1 MDEKELQQQL
11 AERFKQLP
19 KVVQNAI
26 TSADV
31 EAHMRALAETH
42 KLHLDQ
48 WALLENEVM
57 LTLLGFQKTE
67 DLAENLRKEVNVDE
81 TTARALADDVS
92 KIVFEPIRG
101 ELEKQLERPGE
112 TPAANTPA
120 AVASPAPTASV
131 IAATPPKL
139 PPEKK
144 AERPPTE
151 RNYSAPTPSHER
163 KAIEGDP
170 YREQVR

>member
-1 MDEKELQQQL
+1 MDEQELHQQL

-19 KVVQNAI
+19 KVVQEAI

-48 WALLENEVM
+48 WASLENEVM

-67 DLAENLRKEVNVDE
+67 DLAENLKKEVNVDDA
-81 TTARALADDVS
+81 TARALADDIS
-92 KIVFEPIRG
+92 KIVFEPIRK
-101 ELEKQLERPGE
+101 ELERQLERPAGQ
-112 TPAANTPA
+112 TGAAA
-120 AVASPAPTASV
+120 PAPPVQSVPAPV

-139 PPEKK
+139 PPQKK
-144 AERPPTE
+144 AERPPAE
-151 RNYSAPTPSHER
+151 QNYSAPVPSHER

-170 YREQVR
+170 YREQVK